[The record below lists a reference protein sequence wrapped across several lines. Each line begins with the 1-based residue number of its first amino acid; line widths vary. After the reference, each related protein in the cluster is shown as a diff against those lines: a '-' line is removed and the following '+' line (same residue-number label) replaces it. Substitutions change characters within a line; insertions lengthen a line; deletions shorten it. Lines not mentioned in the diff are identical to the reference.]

1 MYERFTNEFLN
12 KTLTSYKDFAHRPK
26 QIKLTLILTITL
38 ARFYEVNDYKFR
50 VRLPKGFWQNLTISI
65 YYIPTK
71 LNLSIFHYR
80 KTFTSNQRIFTAS

>member
-50 VRLPKGFWQNLTISI
+50 VSLSRGFWQTLTISI
-65 YYIPTK
+65 HYILTK
-71 LNLSIFHYR
+71 LKLSIYCMLI
-80 KTFTSNQRIFTAS
+80 S